1 MIWPIW
7 LLEMKSATLFPVPN
21 IAANIGISFESTRT
35 KINLFTLLMFF
46 KAILKG
52 LLLIEFDADG
62 KKKLSAV
69 PRYRTWYQEN
79 KRNLHLKASFSLQ
92 FHLVQLATIHH
103 EIVQH

>member
-1 MIWPIW
+1 
-7 LLEMKSATLFPVPN
+7 MKSATLFTVPN

-62 KKKLSAV
+62 KKKTQCRTKIPYMI
-69 PRYRTWYQEN
+69 PR
-79 KRNLHLKASFSLQ
+79 K
-92 FHLVQLATIHH
+92 
-103 EIVQH
+103 